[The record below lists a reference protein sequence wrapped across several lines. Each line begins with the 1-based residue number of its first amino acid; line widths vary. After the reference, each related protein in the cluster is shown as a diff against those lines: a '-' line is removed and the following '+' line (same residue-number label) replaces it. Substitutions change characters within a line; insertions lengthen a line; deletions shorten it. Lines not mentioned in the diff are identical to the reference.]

1 MARRGMSIFD
11 SLWKAPPCDLFC
23 QRLQV
28 AGSKGTEEGRRPV
41 RKIFHRFTTGCA
53 RFAGTPA
60 MLLMC
65 VALSAFGITSDLVGN
80 DHLVNAANLSISV
93 LTLLIL
99 PVLQASQ
106 NRDGAALQAKLD
118 ELIRVTANARDA
130 MIGLE
135 NRSDDEI
142 EAARGDGTRC

>member
-1 MARRGMSIFD
+1 MK
-11 SLWKAPPCDLFC
+11 KAFV
-23 QRLQV
+23 RL
-28 AGSKGTEEGRRPV
+28 
-41 RKIFHRFTTGCA
+41 TTGCA
-53 RFAGTPA
+53 RFTGTPA
-60 MLLMC
+60 MLLVC
-65 VALSAFGITSDLVGN
+65 VSLSVFGVTADIMGN

-99 PVLQASQ
+99 PILQASQ

-118 ELIRVTANARDA
+118 ELIRVSADARDA

-142 EAARGDGTRC
+142 EAARSGRASC